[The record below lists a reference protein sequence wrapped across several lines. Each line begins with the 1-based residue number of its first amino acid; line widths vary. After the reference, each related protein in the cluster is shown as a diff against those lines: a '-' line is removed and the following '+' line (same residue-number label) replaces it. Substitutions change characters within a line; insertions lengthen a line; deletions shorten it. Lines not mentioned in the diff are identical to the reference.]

1 MARRRRA
8 GFAVTIPATEPRVPV
23 ASRIDHAVV
32 RVEGLTKRF
41 PARRGLRQT
50 LLHPFD
56 TTKVTVVSNVSFS
69 AEAGEFLGL
78 LGPNGAGK
86 TTLLKMLSTLIL
98 PDEGSATIDGNDVVH
113 DAAIVR
119 ALVSPC
125 LAMERSLYYR
135 LTARENLEVY
145 ADLQAVPRT
154 ERAGR
159 IDEVL
164 AAVSLDGTGEKL
176 VGQYSSGMLQRLLIA
191 RALLTRPRL
200 LLLDEPT
207 RSLDPISAREF
218 RAFMRDELAR
228 QRGCAVILATHNAE
242 EAFELCDRVAIL
254 DRGRMLASGVAAQL
268 SRDFMGVR
276 YRLTT
281 TDPDHPALRDL
292 AGHGISVLNEAGG
305 EKPEARDQRP
315 EARDQRPEARSTTV
329 LPFSPDRSEW
339 YDVLLLMEPRHDPS
353 DVLAALASRGMRIA
367 AFEPVRPSLAE
378 LIEGVVRRGSVE

>member
-1 MARRRRA
+1 VTSLAPA
-8 GFAVTIPATEPRVPV
+8 QAAAADSAPDQAVL
-23 ASRIDHAVV
+23 

-50 LLHPFD
+50 LLHPFGG
-56 TTKVTVVSNVSFS
+56 TTVTVVDDVSFS
-69 AEAGEFLGL
+69 AEAGEFVGL

-86 TTLLKMLSTLIL
+86 TTLLKMLSTLII
-98 PDEGSATIDGNDVVH
+98 PDEGSASIDGFDAVR
-113 DAAIVR
+113 DAAVVR
-119 ALVSPC
+119 SLVSPC

-135 LTARENLEVY
+135 LTARQNLEVF
-145 ADLQAVPRT
+145 ADLQELSRG
-154 ERAGR
+154 ERHAR

-164 AAVSLDGTGEKL
+164 QAVSLHDTGAKL
-176 VGQYSSGMLQRLLIA
+176 VGQFSSGMLQRLLIA

-218 RAFMRDELAR
+218 RQFLRDELAN

-268 SRDFMGVR
+268 ARDFMGVR

-281 TDPDHPALRDL
+281 TEPEHPALREL
-292 AGHGISVLNEAGG
+292 SASGIGVSLEGGPDARGSADAWHDIVL
-305 EKPEARDQRP
+305 R
-315 EARDQRPEARSTTV
+315 
-329 LPFSPDRSEW
+329 
-339 YDVLLLMEPRHDPS
+339 MEPRHDPAGVLS
-353 DVLAALASRGMRIA
+353 MLAARGMRIA
-367 AFEPVRPSLAE
+367 AFEPIRPSLAD
-378 LIEGVVRRGSVE
+378 LIEGVVNRGSVS